1 LGIKKDEDMAMLKKD
16 DTKSPNQRSFFYGLL
31 TNRFSSM
38 MIAVFMALLFTC
50 LLVWGM
56 KADPFK
62 VFGVILK
69 GSVGSSNAFTQ
80 VLQAWI
86 PLVLASLG
94 LMFTFTAGLWN
105 IGMEG
110 QVEMGAIFAYGIIRI
125 FTGSETPGGLVIF
138 LAILGGIAGG
148 AFWALLVGLL
158 KNFGGVNEIFGGLG
172 FNFIA
177 DAVMLFLVY
186 GPWKPEGVAN
196 GSTKMLDAAYWL
208 PQIKGS
214 YLSLW
219 ALGIAIIGLIIVT
232 VILKGTY
239 FGLKLKAVGKNNKS
253 SFLLGIPTNR
263 YMLLA
268 FVLCGVFAGL
278 TGALQV
284 TGFNHVL
291 RNNISGGYGYMGLM
305 VGMLANIQPIVTAPI
320 AFIFIALSKGAA
332 SLGIDLKLDSNLSGV
347 IQGSLVIFV
356 LIMDGVRKVLSKKG
370 KGARN
375 G

>member
-1 LGIKKDEDMAMLKKD
+1 MENQ
-16 DTKSPNQRSFFYGLL
+16 KSQQSNPNSFLYRLL
-31 TNRFSSM
+31 TGRFSSLTL
-38 MIAVFMALLFTC
+38 AVVLALLVTSIM
-50 LLVWGM
+50 VWAI
-56 KADPFK
+56 KANPFK
-62 VFGVILK
+62 VYEVILK
-69 GSVGSSNAFTQ
+69 GAFSSWDAVTQ
-80 VLQAWI
+80 VLQAWV

-110 QVEMGAIFAYGIIRI
+110 QIEIGAICAYGVIRI
-125 FTGSETPGGLVIF
+125 FDGSETSAVLVIVLCI
-138 LAILGGIAGG
+138 LAGILGG

-177 DAVMLFLVY
+177 DAVMLYLVY
-186 GPWKPEGVAN
+186 GPWKPAGVAN
-196 GSTKMLDAAYWL
+196 GSTKMLERMYWL
-208 PQIKGS
+208 PQIEGT

-219 ALGIAIIGLIIVT
+219 ALGIAVVLVIVVAIILR
-232 VILKGTY
+232 GTY
-239 FGLKLKAVGKNNKS
+239 FGLRLKAVGKNTKS
-253 SFLLGIPTNR
+253 SFLMGIPTNR

-268 FVLCGVFAGL
+268 FILCGVFAGL

-291 RNNISGGYGYMGLM
+291 RINISGGYGYLGLM

-320 AFIFIALSKGAA
+320 AFVFIALSKGAA
-332 SLGIDLKLDSNLSGV
+332 GLGMDLHLDSNLSGV

-356 LIMDGVRKVLSKKG
+356 LIMDGVRKVLLKKH
-370 KGARN
+370 KGVPN

>member
-1 LGIKKDEDMAMLKKD
+1 M
-16 DTKSPNQRSFFYGLL
+16 TKSENKDTAARNSFFTTLL
-31 TNRFSSM
+31 THRVSSM
-38 MIAVFMALLFTC
+38 IIAVILALLFTSIM
-50 LLVWGM
+50 VWAM
-56 KADPFK
+56 KANPLK
-62 VFGVILK
+62 VFDVILS
-69 GSVGSSNAFTQ
+69 GSVGSSSAFTQ

-110 QVEMGAIFAYGIIRI
+110 QIEIGAIFAYGIIRI
-125 FTGSETPGGLVIF
+125 FTGTETSPALVII
-138 LAILGGIAGG
+138 LAILSGIVGG

-196 GSTKMLDAAYWL
+196 GSTKMLDTIYWL
-208 PQIKGS
+208 PQVKGT

-219 ALGIAIIGLIIVT
+219 ALGIAIFCLILVT
-232 VILKGTY
+232 MILQGTY

-268 FVLCGVFAGL
+268 FILCGALAGL

-305 VGMLANIQPIVTAPI
+305 VGMLANIQPLITAPI
-320 AFIFIALSKGAA
+320 AFVFIALSKGAA
-332 SLGIDLKLDSNLSGV
+332 GLGIDLKLDSNLSGV

-356 LIMDGVRKVLSKKG
+356 LIMDGVRKVLSKKI

>member
-1 LGIKKDEDMAMLKKD
+1 MEKEKVK
-16 DTKSPNQRSFFYGLL
+16 TPNQNSFLYKMF
-31 TNRFSSM
+31 TNRASSM
-38 MIAVFMALLFTC
+38 SLAVILALVVTS

-56 KADPFK
+56 KVNPIS
-62 VFGVILK
+62 VFQTIISGAF
-69 GSVGSSNAFTQ
+69 GSTNNTTQ
-80 VLQAWI
+80 VIQAWV
-86 PLVLASLG
+86 PLLLASLG

-110 QVEMGAIFAYGIIRI
+110 QIEMGAIFAYGVIRI
-125 FTGSETPGGLVIF
+125 FEGSDASSVLVISLCI
-138 LAILGGIAGG
+138 LAGIIGG
-148 AFWALLVGLL
+148 AVWALLVGIL
-158 KNFGGVNEIFGGLG
+158 KNYGGVNEIFGGLG

-196 GSTKMLDAAYWL
+196 GSTKMLEARFWL
-208 PQIKGS
+208 PQVEGT

-219 ALGIAIIGLIIVT
+219 ALAIAILGLIAVT
-232 VILKGTY
+232 VILQGTY

-291 RNNISGGYGYMGLM
+291 RNNISGGYGYIGLM
-305 VGMLANIQPIVTAPI
+305 VGMLANIQPLITAPI

-332 SLGIDLKLDSNLSGV
+332 GLGIDLKLDSNLAGV

-356 LIMDGVRKVLSKKG
+356 LIMDGVRKVLNKRNKG
-370 KGARN
+370 VQSG
-375 G
+375 

>member
-1 LGIKKDEDMAMLKKD
+1 MEKEKPK
-16 DTKSPNQRSFFYGLL
+16 TPNQNSLVYHLL

-38 MIAVFMALLFTC
+38 TLAVVLALIFTC
-50 LLVWGM
+50 LIVWIM
-56 KADPFK
+56 KVNPLR
-62 VFGVILK
+62 VFGVILSGAF
-69 GSVGSSNAFTQ
+69 GSMDAVTQ
-80 VLQAWI
+80 VLQAWV
-86 PLVLASLG
+86 PLLLASLG

-110 QVEMGAIFAYGIIRI
+110 QIEMGAIFAYGVIRI
-125 FTGSETPGGLVIF
+125 FTGTDTSPALVIILCI
-138 LAILGGIAGG
+138 LAGIVGG
-148 AFWALLVGLL
+148 AIWALLVGLL

-196 GSTKMLDAAYWL
+196 GSTKMLEKIYWL
-208 PQIKGS
+208 PQVEGT

-232 VILKGTY
+232 VILQGTY

-263 YMLLA
+263 YMLLS
-268 FVLCGVFAGL
+268 FLLCGVFAGL

-291 RNNISGGYGYMGLM
+291 RNNISGGYGYLGLM
-305 VGMLANIQPIVTAPI
+305 VGMLANIQPLITAPI

-332 SLGIDLKLDSNLSGV
+332 GLGIDLKLDSNLSGV
-347 IQGSLVIFV
+347 IQGMLVIFV
-356 LIMDGVRKVLSKKG
+356 LIMDGVRKVMTKRNKG
-370 KGARN
+370 VQSG
-375 G
+375 

>member
-1 LGIKKDEDMAMLKKD
+1 MEKEKN
-16 DTKSPNQRSFFYGLL
+16 KSPNHNSLVYQIL

-38 MIAVFMALLFTC
+38 TLAVVLALAFTC
-50 LLVWGM
+50 LIVWVM
-56 KADPFK
+56 KVNPLR
-62 VFGVILK
+62 VFGVILS
-69 GSVGSSNAFTQ
+69 GSIGSMDAVTQ
-80 VLQAWI
+80 VLQAWV
-86 PLVLASLG
+86 PLLLASLG

-110 QVEMGAIFAYGIIRI
+110 QIEMGAIFAYGVIRI
-125 FTGSETPGGLVIF
+125 FTGTDTSPALVI
-138 LAILGGIAGG
+138 ILCIIAGIVG
-148 AFWALLVGLL
+148 GSIWALLVGLL

-196 GSTKMLDAAYWL
+196 GSTKMLEKIYWL
-208 PQIKGS
+208 PQLEGS

-219 ALGIAIIGLIIVT
+219 ALGIAIVGLIVVT
-232 VILKGTY
+232 VILQGTY

-263 YMLLA
+263 YMLLS
-268 FVLCGVFAGL
+268 FLLCGVFAGL

-291 RNNISGGYGYMGLM
+291 RNNISGGYGYLGLM
-305 VGMLANIQPIVTAPI
+305 VGMLANIQPLITAPI

-347 IQGSLVIFV
+347 IQGTLVIFV
-356 LIMDGVRKVLSKKG
+356 LIMDGVRKVLSKRNKG
-370 KGARN
+370 VQSG
-375 G
+375 

>member
-1 LGIKKDEDMAMLKKD
+1 M
-16 DTKSPNQRSFFYGLL
+16 TL
-31 TNRFSSM
+31 TNETAKKANRNIFRTLLINRYSSLT
-38 MIAVFMALLFTC
+38 IAVILALLFTC
-50 LLVWGM
+50 ILIAIM
-56 KADPFK
+56 KANPLAVFK
-62 VFGVILK
+62 VIFK
-69 GSVGSSNAFTQ
+69 GSLGSGDAFTQ
-80 VLQAWI
+80 VLQAWV
-86 PLVLASLG
+86 PLVLASCG

-110 QVEMGAIFAYGIIRI
+110 QIEMGAIFAYGVVRQFNGTDASGATVII
-125 FTGSETPGGLVIF
+125 
-138 LAILGGIAGG
+138 LAILGGMVGG
-148 AFWALLVGLL
+148 ALWALLVGLL

-177 DAVMLFLVY
+177 DAVMLSLVY

-196 GSTKMLDAAYWL
+196 GSTKMLDTIYWL
-208 PQIKGS
+208 PQVKGS

-219 ALGIAIIGLIIVT
+219 ALGIAIIGVIVVT

-253 SFLLGIPTNR
+253 SFLLGVPTNK

-268 FVLCGVFAGL
+268 FIFCGLLAGL

-291 RNNISGGYGYMGLM
+291 RNNISGGYGYLGLM
-305 VGMLANIQPIVTAPI
+305 VGMLANIQPLITAPI
-320 AFIFIALSKGAA
+320 AFVFIALSKGAA
-332 SLGIDLKLDSNLSGV
+332 GLGMDLKLDSNLSGV

-356 LIMDGVRKVLSKKG
+356 LIMDGVRRVVTKKG
-370 KGARN
+370 KGA
-375 G
+375 

>member
-1 LGIKKDEDMAMLKKD
+1 MEKEKN
-16 DTKSPNQRSFFYGLL
+16 KSPNQNSLVYQIL

-38 MIAVFMALLFTC
+38 ALAVVLALAFTC
-50 LLVWGM
+50 LIVWVM
-56 KADPFK
+56 KVNPLR
-62 VFGVILK
+62 VFGVILS
-69 GSVGSSNAFTQ
+69 GSFGSMDAITQ
-80 VLQAWI
+80 VLQAWV
-86 PLVLASLG
+86 PLLLASLG

-110 QVEMGAIFAYGIIRI
+110 QIEMGAIFAYGVIRI
-125 FTGSETPGGLVIF
+125 FTGTETSPTLVIILCI
-138 LAILGGIAGG
+138 LAGIVGGSI
-148 AFWALLVGLL
+148 WALLVGLL

-196 GSTKMLDAAYWL
+196 GSTKMLEKIYWL
-208 PQIKGS
+208 PQLEGS

-219 ALGIAIIGLIIVT
+219 ALGIAIVGLIIVT
-232 VILKGTY
+232 VILQGTY

-263 YMLLA
+263 YMLLS
-268 FVLCGVFAGL
+268 FLLCGVFAGL

-291 RNNISGGYGYMGLM
+291 RNNISGGYGYLGLM
-305 VGMLANIQPIVTAPI
+305 VGMLANIQPLITAPI

-332 SLGIDLKLDSNLSGV
+332 GLGIDLKLDSNLSGV
-347 IQGSLVIFV
+347 IQGMLVIFV
-356 LIMDGVRKVLSKKG
+356 LIMDGVRKVLTKRNKG
-370 KGARN
+370 VQSG
-375 G
+375 

>member
-1 LGIKKDEDMAMLKKD
+1 MENEKIK
-16 DTKSPNQRSFFYGLL
+16 TPNQNSFLFKMF
-31 TNRFSSM
+31 TNRASS
-38 MIAVFMALLFTC
+38 ITLAVILALVVTS

-56 KADPFK
+56 KVNPIN
-62 VFGVILK
+62 VFQTIISGAF
-69 GSVGSSNAFTQ
+69 GSTNNVTQ
-80 VLQAWI
+80 VIQAWV

-110 QVEMGAIFAYGIIRI
+110 QIEMGAIFAYGVIRI
-125 FTGSETPGGLVIF
+125 FDGSDASSVLVISLCI
-138 LAILGGIAGG
+138 LAGIIGG
-148 AFWALLVGLL
+148 ALWALLVGIL
-158 KNFGGVNEIFGGLG
+158 KNYGGVNEIFGGLG

-196 GSTKMLDAAYWL
+196 GSTKMLEGRFWL
-208 PQIKGS
+208 PQVEGT

-219 ALGIAIIGLIIVT
+219 ALGIAIVGVIVVT
-232 VILKGTY
+232 VILQGTY

-291 RNNISGGYGYMGLM
+291 RNNISGGYGYIGLM
-305 VGMLANIQPIVTAPI
+305 VGMLANIQPLITAPI

-332 SLGIDLKLDSNLSGV
+332 GLGIDLKLDSNLAGV

-356 LIMDGVRKVLSKKG
+356 LMMDGVRKVLIKKN
-370 KGARN
+370 KGAQN

>member
-1 LGIKKDEDMAMLKKD
+1 MEKEKN
-16 DTKSPNQRSFFYGLL
+16 KSPNQNSLVYQIL

-38 MIAVFMALLFTC
+38 TLAVVLALAFTC
-50 LLVWGM
+50 LIVWVM
-56 KADPFK
+56 KVNPLR
-62 VFGVILK
+62 VFGVILS
-69 GSVGSSNAFTQ
+69 GSIGSMDAVTQ
-80 VLQAWI
+80 VLQAWV
-86 PLVLASLG
+86 PLLLASLG

-110 QVEMGAIFAYGIIRI
+110 QIEMGAIFAYGVIRI
-125 FTGSETPGGLVIF
+125 FTGTDTSPALVI
-138 LAILGGIAGG
+138 ILCIIAGIVG
-148 AFWALLVGLL
+148 GSIWALLVGLL

-196 GSTKMLDAAYWL
+196 GSTKMLEKIYWL
-208 PQIKGS
+208 PQLEGS

-219 ALGIAIIGLIIVT
+219 ALGIAIVGLIVVT
-232 VILKGTY
+232 VILQGTY

-263 YMLLA
+263 YMLLS
-268 FVLCGVFAGL
+268 FLLCGVFAGL

-291 RNNISGGYGYMGLM
+291 RNNISGGYGYLGLM
-305 VGMLANIQPIVTAPI
+305 VGMLANIQPLITAPI

-347 IQGSLVIFV
+347 IQGTLVIFV
-356 LIMDGVRKVLSKKG
+356 LIMDGVRKVLSKRNKG
-370 KGARN
+370 VQSG
-375 G
+375 

>member
-1 LGIKKDEDMAMLKKD
+1 MEDNTTMTTKE
-16 DTKSPNQRSFFYGLL
+16 TEKSPARRSFLTTLL

-38 MIAVFMALLFTC
+38 TIAVLLALIFTC
-50 LLVWGM
+50 LLVWVM
-56 KADPFK
+56 QANPIKVFK
-62 VFGVILK
+62 VIFTGAFGSTDAI
-69 GSVGSSNAFTQ
+69 TQ
-80 VLQAWI
+80 VLQAWV
-86 PLVLASLG
+86 PLVLASIG

-110 QVEMGAIFAYGIIRI
+110 QIEMGAIFSYGVIRALD
-125 FTGSETPGGLVIF
+125 GSNVAAGWVIT
-138 LAILGGIAGG
+138 LAILGGIVGG
-148 AFWALLVGLL
+148 AVWAFLVGLL
-158 KNFGGVNEIFGGLG
+158 KNYGGVNEIFGGLG

-196 GSTKMLDAAYWL
+196 GSTKMLDKVYWL
-208 PQIKGS
+208 PQIQVT

-219 ALGIAIIGLIIVT
+219 ALGIAIVGILLT
-232 VILKGTY
+232 AVILQGTY

-253 SFLLGIPTNR
+253 SFLLGIPTNQ
-263 YMLLA
+263 YMLLS
-268 FVLCGVFAGL
+268 FILCGVFAGL

-291 RNNISGGYGYMGLM
+291 RNSISGGYGYLGLM
-305 VGMLANIQPIVTAPI
+305 VGMLANIQPLVTAPI
-320 AFIFIALSKGAA
+320 AFVFIALSKGAS

-356 LIMDGVRKVLSKKG
+356 LIMDGVRRIISKKN
-370 KGARN
+370 KGAAN

>member
-1 LGIKKDEDMAMLKKD
+1 MEKEKVK
-16 DTKSPNQRSFFYGLL
+16 TPNQNSFLIKML
-31 TNRFSSM
+31 TNRASSM
-38 MIAVFMALLFTC
+38 TLAVIMALVVTS

-56 KADPFK
+56 KVNPIN
-62 VFGVILK
+62 VFQTIISGAF
-69 GSVGSSNAFTQ
+69 GSTNNTTQ
-80 VLQAWI
+80 VIQAWV
-86 PLVLASLG
+86 PLLLASLG

-110 QVEMGAIFAYGIIRI
+110 QIEMGAIFAYGVIRI
-125 FTGSETPGGLVIF
+125 FEGSDASSVLVISLCI
-138 LAILGGIAGG
+138 LAGIIGG
-148 AFWALLVGLL
+148 AVWALLVGIL
-158 KNFGGVNEIFGGLG
+158 KNYGGVNEIFGGLG

-196 GSTKMLDAAYWL
+196 GSTKMLEARFWL
-208 PQIKGS
+208 PQVEGT

-219 ALGIAIIGLIIVT
+219 ALGIAILGLIAVT
-232 VILKGTY
+232 VILQGTY

-291 RNNISGGYGYMGLM
+291 RNNISGGYGYIGLM
-305 VGMLANIQPIVTAPI
+305 VGMLANIQPLVTAPI

-332 SLGIDLKLDSNLSGV
+332 GLGIDLKLDSNLAGV

-356 LIMDGVRKVLSKKG
+356 LIMDGVRKVLTKRNKG
-370 KGARN
+370 VQSG
-375 G
+375 

>member
-1 LGIKKDEDMAMLKKD
+1 MTSMEDNTTMTTKE
-16 DTKSPNQRSFFYGLL
+16 TEKSPARRSFLTTLL

-38 MIAVFMALLFTC
+38 TIAVLLALIFTC
-50 LLVWGM
+50 LLVWVM
-56 KADPFK
+56 QANPIKVFK
-62 VFGVILK
+62 VIFTGAFGSTDAI
-69 GSVGSSNAFTQ
+69 TQ
-80 VLQAWI
+80 VLQAWV
-86 PLVLASLG
+86 PLVLASIG

-110 QVEMGAIFAYGIIRI
+110 QIEMGAIFSYGVIRALD
-125 FTGSETPGGLVIF
+125 GSSVPAGWVIT
-138 LAILGGIAGG
+138 LAILGGIVGG
-148 AFWALLVGLL
+148 AIWAFLVGLL
-158 KNFGGVNEIFGGLG
+158 KNYGGVNEIFGGLG

-196 GSTKMLDAAYWL
+196 GSTKMLDKVYWL
-208 PQIKGS
+208 PQIQGT

-219 ALGIAIIGLIIVT
+219 ALGIAIVGILLT
-232 VILKGTY
+232 AVILQGTY

-253 SFLLGIPTNR
+253 SFLLGIPTNQ
-263 YMLLA
+263 YMLLS
-268 FVLCGVFAGL
+268 FILCGVFAGL

-291 RNNISGGYGYMGLM
+291 RNSISGGYGYLGLM
-305 VGMLANIQPIVTAPI
+305 VGMLANIQPLVTAPI
-320 AFIFIALSKGAA
+320 AFVFIALSKGAS

-356 LIMDGVRKVLSKKG
+356 LIMDGVRRIISKKN
-370 KGARN
+370 KGAAN